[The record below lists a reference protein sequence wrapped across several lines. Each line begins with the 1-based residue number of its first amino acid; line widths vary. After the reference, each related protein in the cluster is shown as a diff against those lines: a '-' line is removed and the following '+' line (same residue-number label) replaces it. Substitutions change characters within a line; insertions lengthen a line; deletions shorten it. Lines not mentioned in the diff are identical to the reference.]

1 MNLKIQVYVAGS
13 VSPEQQSL
21 AGELRSRSCKVHFAL
36 DKPFNRV
43 AVCDAYMYDG
53 DNADIAKAYEAAGV
67 PVFTMAM
74 IDGEV
79 VEPVVEVVE
88 TPEPPK
94 EIKPKAKGKK
104 KPKQDETESEQ

>member
-1 MNLKIQVYVAGS
+1 
-13 VSPEQQSL
+13 
-21 AGELRSRSCKVHFAL
+21 
-36 DKPFNRV
+36 
-43 AVCDAYMYDG
+43 
-53 DNADIAKAYEAAGV
+53 
-67 PVFTMAM
+67 MAM

-94 EIKPKAKGKK
+94 EVKPKAKGRK